1 MGRGRMKKI
10 LWKLL
15 GGLFLVAV
23 FVLVG
28 LVSWMAFRAYSM
40 VSEQNLLWKQTEQ
53 ELLAKG
59 ESLSVDDFIPPEI
72 PDERNFF
79 ADPLWEDLSDR
90 VPVEWAGTTVMK
102 NHVPKEVR
110 RTHDLRRPFNEV
122 ECAKL
127 EKAFPEFTL
136 VDGSK
141 TAEQV
146 ASGIWEREENAGPDK
161 RRRAAEFILAA
172 MAHVEPILSRVDDLA
187 ERPEARFPISYHD
200 GVAMGLEHIAPLIAT
215 VRWWRLYGWAALE
228 LSNPRKAA
236 KDALRILRLAE
247 VLQNEPV
254 LISVLSSAS
263 MNLQAVELING
274 GIVRH
279 AWRAED
285 LRGFERNLSVIDLIP
300 GLARSLRF
308 ERPSFNS
315 SIETL
320 LRRANN
326 KDLQD
331 ALGWGE
337 DAPLSRVGPYAG
349 GLDSKPNHPNSC
361 RLRLGGFPAGRR
373 RLGLEWVVG
382 ASAPSPGQIRGLHER
397 YPRGHGPNMLTA

>member
-1 MGRGRMKKI
+1 MKKI
-10 LWKLL
+10 RWKLL

-102 NHVPKEVR
+102 NHVPEKER
-110 RTHDLRRPFNEV
+110 RTYDLRRPFSERERGN
-122 ECAKL
+122 L
-127 EKAFPEFTL
+127 EEAFPEFSPL
-136 VDGSK
+136 EESK
-141 TAEQV
+141 NAEKV
-146 ASGIWEREENAGPDK
+146 ASALWVRPGESPIS
-161 RRRAAEFILAA
+161 RRRAAQFVESASKIA
-172 MAHVEPILSRVDDLA
+172 EPILSRIDDLA
-187 ERPEARFPISYHD
+187 ERPAARFPISYHD
-200 GVAMGLEHIAPLIAT
+200 GFFMGLEHLAPLLGT
-215 VRWWRLYGWAALE
+215 VRWLRLRGWAALE

-361 RLRLGGFPAGRR
+361 RLRLGGFPAGRG